1 MIAQAKK
8 HKFVITP
15 ASEEDSQG
23 VGVAHLQSWRETYPN
38 KKLGI
43 DIDWVNE
50 TVGFL
55 AEDRGRDYRRNTI
68 RRSHAFPEKILYLVA
83 KTKQGKIVGFLHVE
97 KTDDTALF
105 EAIYLLQE
113 AQGTGLADDLMHRAL
128 EFAGNKPMSLEVA
141 SYNPRAIR
149 YYHKYGFEEVPG
161 SSHIVRDKVPVFTMI
176 RQPNREETDEV

>member
-1 MIAQAKK
+1 MLSQAKK
-8 HKFVITP
+8 HKFVISP
-15 ASEEDSQG
+15 ATEEDSEG

-38 KKLGI
+38 TKLGI

-83 KTKQGKIVGFLHVE
+83 KTKAGKIVGFLHVE
-97 KTDDTALF
+97 LGEDEARF
-105 EAIYLLQE
+105 EAIYLLEE
-113 AQGTGLADDLMHRAL
+113 AQGTGLADDLMYRAL
-128 EFAGNKPMSLEVA
+128 EFAGDKPMYLEVA

-149 YYHKYGFEEVPG
+149 YYHKYGFEEVPN
-161 SSHIVRDKVPVFTMI
+161 SSTIYKDKVPVFGM
-176 RQPNREETDEV
+176 RREPNREDLR